1 MRTPPHSR
9 LRRYAFTLIDIMIVV
24 LIIGILAAIVIPL
37 VSHHVSEAEDAAA
50 VSTHAAV
57 QKAVEVYMS
66 HHGIWPAE
74 ITDDLF
80 QGNEPPVM
88 PDGYSLNYD
97 SATGEVALVI
107 D

>member
-1 MRTPPHSR
+1 
-9 LRRYAFTLIDIMIVV
+9 MIVV

-37 VSHHVSEAEDAAA
+37 VSHHVDEAEDAAA
-50 VSTHAAV
+50 VSTHSAV
-57 QKAVEVYMS
+57 QKAVEVYKS
-66 HHGIWPAE
+66 HYGIWPAE

-88 PDGYSLNYD
+88 PEGYSLDYD
-97 SATGEVALVI
+97 PLTGVVALVV